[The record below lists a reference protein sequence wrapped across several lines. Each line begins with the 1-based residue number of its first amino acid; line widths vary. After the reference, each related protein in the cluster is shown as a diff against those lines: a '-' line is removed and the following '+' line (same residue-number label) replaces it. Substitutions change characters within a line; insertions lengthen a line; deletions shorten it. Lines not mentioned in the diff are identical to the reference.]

1 LAVRIGLYFGSFNPI
16 HLGHLIIAN
25 TVGESA
31 DLKKIWF
38 VLSPQNPLKE
48 KKTLLP
54 EYDRLHLLNLAIEDN
69 PQFQASTIEFDLPQP
84 SYTIDTL
91 AYLKEKYPSHEFV
104 LIMGGD
110 QLPNLH
116 KWKNYQKLISENEI
130 IIYKRSD
137 EDQLPLEWKS
147 LAKNVTLLDV
157 PLFPI
162 SSTMI
167 RQKVKAKKSIHYLVP
182 EKVEQYILSSGYYK

>member
-1 LAVRIGLYFGSFNPI
+1 VSEEAK
-16 HLGHLIIAN
+16 
-25 TVGESA
+25 
-31 DLKKIWF
+31 LKKIWF

-54 EYDRLHLLNLAIEDN
+54 EYDRLHLLNLAIENN
-69 PQFQASTIEFDLPQP
+69 PHFQASTIEFDLPQP

-110 QLPNLH
+110 QINSFH
-116 KWKNYQKLISENEI
+116 KWKNYQKLLSENEI

-137 EDQLPLEWKS
+137 EDQLPNEWNS
-147 LAKNVTLLDV
+147 IAKHITLLEV

-162 SSTMI
+162 SSTLI

>member
-1 LAVRIGLYFGSFNPI
+1 MRIGLYFGSFNPI

-25 TVGESA
+25 TVLEA
-31 DLKKIWF
+31 AKLKKVWF

-48 KKTLLP
+48 KKSLLS

-69 PQFQASTIEFDLPQP
+69 AQFQPSTIEFDLPQP

-91 AYLKEKYPSHEFV
+91 TYLKEKYPSHEFV

-110 QLPNLH
+110 QIASLH
-116 KWKNYQKLISENEI
+116 KWKNYQKLLADNEI
-130 IIYKRSD
+130 IIYKRND
-137 EDQLPLEWKS
+137 EDQLPKEWNS
-147 LAKNVTLLDV
+147 LAKRITLLDV

-162 SSTMI
+162 SSTLI
-167 RQKVKAKKSIHYLVP
+167 SQKVKAKKSIHYLVP

>member
-1 LAVRIGLYFGSFNPI
+1 MRIGLYFGSFNPI

-25 TVGESA
+25 TVLEA
-31 DLKKIWF
+31 AKLKKVWF

-48 KKTLLP
+48 KKSLLP
-54 EYDRLHLLNLAIEDN
+54 EYDRLHLLHLAIEDN
-69 PQFQASTIEFDLPQP
+69 AQFQPSTIEFDLPQP

-110 QLPNLH
+110 QIASLH
-116 KWKNYQKLISENEI
+116 KWKNFQKLLADNEI
-130 IIYKRSD
+130 IIYKRND
-137 EDQLPLEWKS
+137 EDQLPKEWNS
-147 LAKNVTLLDV
+147 LAKHITLLDV

-162 SSTMI
+162 SSTLI
-167 RQKVKAKKSIHYLVP
+167 RQKVKAKESIHYLVP

>member
-1 LAVRIGLYFGSFNPI
+1 MRIGLYFGSFNPI

-25 TVGESA
+25 TVRETA
-31 DLKKIWF
+31 NLKKVWF

-48 KKTLLP
+48 KKSLLS

-69 PQFQASTIEFDLPQP
+69 PLFQASTIEFDLPQP
-84 SYTIDTL
+84 SFTIDTL
-91 AYLKEKYPSHEFV
+91 TYLREKYPKNEFV

-110 QLPNLH
+110 QVANLH
-116 KWKNYQKLISENEI
+116 KWKNYKKLLSENEI
-130 IIYKRSD
+130 VIYKRSD
-137 EDQLPLEWKS
+137 EDQLPQDWNS
-147 LAKNVTLLDV
+147 FAKLITLLEV

-167 RQKVKAKKSIHYLVP
+167 RQKVKAKESIHYLVP
-182 EKVEQYILSSGYYK
+182 EKVEQYILNSGYYK

>member
-1 LAVRIGLYFGSFNPI
+1 MRIGLYFGSFNPI

-25 TVGESA
+25 TVSEEA
-31 DLKKIWF
+31 KLKKIWF

-54 EYDRLHLLNLAIEDN
+54 EYDRLHLLNLAIENN
-69 PQFQASTIEFDLPQP
+69 PHFQASTIEFDLPQP

-91 AYLKEKYPSHEFV
+91 AYLKEKYPNHEFV

-110 QLPNLH
+110 QINSFH
-116 KWKNYQKLISENEI
+116 KWKNFQKLLSENEI

-137 EDQLPLEWKS
+137 EDQLPKEWNS
-147 LAKNVTLLDV
+147 IAKHITLLEV

-162 SSTMI
+162 SSTLI

>member
-1 LAVRIGLYFGSFNPI
+1 MRIGLYFGSFNPI

-25 TVGESA
+25 TVLEA
-31 DLKKIWF
+31 AKLKKVWF

-48 KKTLLP
+48 KKSLLP

-69 PQFQASTIEFDLPQP
+69 AQFQPSTIEFDLPQP

-91 AYLKEKYPSHEFV
+91 TYLKEKYPSHEFV

-110 QLPNLH
+110 QIASLH
-116 KWKNYQKLISENEI
+116 KWKNYQKLLADNEI
-130 IIYKRSD
+130 IIYKRND
-137 EDQLPLEWKS
+137 EDQLPKEWNS
-147 LAKNVTLLDV
+147 LAKHITLLDV

-162 SSTMI
+162 SSTLI

>member
-1 LAVRIGLYFGSFNPI
+1 MRIGLYFGSFNPI

-25 TVGESA
+25 TVLEA
-31 DLKKIWF
+31 AKLKKVWF

-48 KKTLLP
+48 KKSLLS

-69 PQFQASTIEFDLPQP
+69 AQFQPSTIEFDLPQP

-91 AYLKEKYPSHEFV
+91 TYLKEKYPSHEFV

-110 QLPNLH
+110 QIASLH
-116 KWKNYQKLISENEI
+116 KWKNYQKLLADNEI
-130 IIYKRSD
+130 IIYKRND
-137 EDQLPLEWKS
+137 EDQLPKEWNS
-147 LAKNVTLLDV
+147 LAKRITLLDV

-162 SSTMI
+162 SSTLI
-167 RQKVKAKKSIHYLVP
+167 RQKVKAKESIHYLVP

>member
-1 LAVRIGLYFGSFNPI
+1 MRIGLYFGSFNPI

-25 TVGESA
+25 TVSEEA
-31 DLKKIWF
+31 KLKKIWF

-54 EYDRLHLLNLAIEDN
+54 EYDRLHLLNLAIENN
-69 PQFQASTIEFDLPQP
+69 PHFQASTIEFDLPQP

-110 QLPNLH
+110 QINSFH
-116 KWKNYQKLISENEI
+116 KWKNYQKLLSENEI

-137 EDQLPLEWKS
+137 EDQLPNEWNS
-147 LAKNVTLLDV
+147 IAKHITLLEV

-162 SSTMI
+162 SSTLI

>member
-1 LAVRIGLYFGSFNPI
+1 VRIGLYFGSFNPI

-25 TVGESA
+25 TVSEEA
-31 DLKKIWF
+31 KLKKIWF

-54 EYDRLHLLNLAIEDN
+54 EYDRLHLLNLAIENN
-69 PQFQASTIEFDLPQP
+69 PHFQASTIEFDLPQP

-110 QLPNLH
+110 QINSFH
-116 KWKNYQKLISENEI
+116 KWKNYQKLLSENEI

-137 EDQLPLEWKS
+137 EDQLPNEWNS
-147 LAKNVTLLDV
+147 IAKHITLLEV

-162 SSTMI
+162 SSTLI

>member
-1 LAVRIGLYFGSFNPI
+1 MRIGLYFGSFNPI

-25 TVGESA
+25 TVLEA
-31 DLKKIWF
+31 AKLKKVWF

-48 KKTLLP
+48 KKSLLP

-69 PQFQASTIEFDLPQP
+69 AQFQPSTIEFDLPQP

-91 AYLKEKYPSHEFV
+91 AYLKEKYPGHEFV

-110 QLPNLH
+110 QIASLH
-116 KWKNYQKLISENEI
+116 KWKNYQKLLSDNEI
-130 IIYKRSD
+130 IIYKRND
-137 EDQLPLEWKS
+137 EDQLPKEWNS
-147 LAKNVTLLDV
+147 LAKHITLLDV

-162 SSTMI
+162 SSTLI
-167 RQKVKAKKSIHYLVP
+167 RQKVKAKESIHYLVP

>member
-1 LAVRIGLYFGSFNPI
+1 MRIGLYFGSFNPI

-25 TVGESA
+25 TVSEAA

-48 KKTLLP
+48 KKTLLS
-54 EYDRLHLLNLAIEDN
+54 EYDRLHLLNLAIENN
-69 PQFQASTIEFDLPQP
+69 PHFQASTIEFDLPQP

-91 AYLKEKYPSHEFV
+91 VYLKEKYPNHEFV

-110 QLPNLH
+110 QIASLP
-116 KWKNYQKLISENEI
+116 KWKHYQKLLSENEI
-130 IIYKRSD
+130 VIYKRSD
-137 EDQLPLEWKS
+137 EDQLPKEWNS
-147 LAKNVTLLDV
+147 FAKHITLLDV

-162 SSTMI
+162 SSTLI

>member
-1 LAVRIGLYFGSFNPI
+1 VRIGLYFGSFNPI

-25 TVGESA
+25 TVSESA

-54 EYDRLHLLNLAIEDN
+54 EYDRLHLLNLAIENN

-116 KWKNYQKLISENEI
+116 KWKNYQKLVSENEI

-137 EDQLPLEWKS
+137 EDQLPNELKS

-162 SSTMI
+162 SSTLI
-167 RQKVKAKKSIHYLVP
+167 RQKVKAKKTIHYLVP

>member
-1 LAVRIGLYFGSFNPI
+1 MRIGLYFGSFNPI

-25 TVGESA
+25 TVLEA
-31 DLKKIWF
+31 AKLKKVWF

-48 KKTLLP
+48 KKSLLP

-69 PQFQASTIEFDLPQP
+69 AQFQPSTIEFDLPQP

-91 AYLKEKYPSHEFV
+91 TYLKEKYPSHEFV

-110 QLPNLH
+110 QIASLH
-116 KWKNYQKLISENEI
+116 KWKNYQKLLADNEI
-130 IIYKRSD
+130 IIYKRND
-137 EDQLPLEWKS
+137 EDQLPKEWNS
-147 LAKNVTLLDV
+147 LAKRITLLDV

-162 SSTMI
+162 SSTLI